1 MQTSQ
6 QKRPKCRASLNI
18 NVVEKVLSLKEQEQE
33 FLTSKSLAVFLGGVS
48 KDFIKDLRE
57 SEQLPIYRLRNTF
70 LYKVKDVMRLIENNR
85 VM

>member
-48 KDFIKDLRE
+48 KAFIKHLRE
-57 SEQLPIYRLRNTF
+57 PGRLPLNRLRHPF

-85 VM
+85 IM

>member
-18 NVVEKVLSLKEQEQE
+18 NVVEKVLSLKEQE

-57 SEQLPIYRLRNTF
+57 SGQLPIYKLRNTF

-85 VM
+85 IM